1 MTTQIKIG
9 DIVKCTYR
17 DDWLEKQFVVVSE
30 TAKRFGLQM
39 ILEDGRVWETTRYVA
54 KNNVKAAA

>member
-9 DIVKCTYR
+9 DIVKCNYR
-17 DDWLEKQFVVVSE
+17 EDWLEKQFVVVSE

-39 ILEDGRVWETTRYVA
+39 ILEDGRIWKITRYVA
-54 KNNVKAAA
+54 KHNVKAAA

>member
-9 DIVKCTYR
+9 DIVKCNYR
-17 DDWLEKQFVVVSE
+17 NDWLEKQFVVVSE

-39 ILEDGRVWETTRYVA
+39 ILEDGRVWEVTRYVA